1 MRARPAIVIGA
12 VGTRGDLNPMLTVG
26 SELVRRGYDCTVL
39 AGDWQE
45 SSVRRAGL
53 GFHAILS
60 QRQFQQF
67 NENLRTAAS
76 PGASWLAFFYD
87 AVFPATAPTFD
98 YLNERVAEHRDLVLI
113 GASHVIG
120 LRLAAERFGLR
131 WVTTNVQPEPLRLS
145 PEHEYSI
152 YMNGLLTRLLDQQRR
167 HAGLAPAGRP
177 FIEWLDSDRRVVS
190 LFPEWF
196 LVPGIDGH
204 AQAQGRMLDF
214 LFDDPQAG
222 AGTPRALDVFLA
234 EHEAPIVFTAG
245 TGATSVREFFATA
258 VQSATALT
266 RPALLLTKARDQ
278 VPDPLP
284 PGILQVD
291 YLPFA
296 ELLPYAGGI
305 VHHGGI
311 GTFAQALRAGIP
323 QIVMPGGFDQFD
335 NAAKAVTFGVGDRID
350 PGRFDRQELSS
361 KLDRVL
367 SDVAVAEQCRRYRDR
382 FDRTHTVAWCCDALE
397 SVMLEP

>member
-1 MRARPAIVIGA
+1 MGRPAIVIGA
-12 VGTRGDLNPMLTVG
+12 VGTRGDLNPMLTLG
-26 SELVRRGYDCTVL
+26 SELARRGYDCTVL
-39 AGDWQE
+39 AGEWQE
-45 SSVRRAGL
+45 SSVRKAGL
-53 GFHAILS
+53 DFHPILS

-67 NENLRTAAS
+67 NENLRTCAS

-87 AVFPATAPTFD
+87 AVFPATGPTFD
-98 YLNERVAEHRDLVLI
+98 YVRERAAGRELVLI

-120 LRLAAERFGLR
+120 LRLAAERFGLP

-145 PEHEYSI
+145 PDHEYSI

-167 HAGLAPAGRP
+167 HAGLEAASRP
-177 FIEWLDSDRRVVS
+177 FIEWLDSDRTVVS
-190 LFPEWF
+190 LFPDWF

-214 LFDDPQAG
+214 LFDDPQV
-222 AGTPRALDVFLA
+222 GTRAPRSLDVFLA
-234 EHEAPIVFTAG
+234 AHDAPIVFTAG
-245 TGATSVREFFATA
+245 TGATSVREFFAAA
-258 VQSATALT
+258 VETVEALS

-284 PGILQVD
+284 PAVLQVD

-311 GTFAQALRAGIP
+311 GTFAQSLRAGIP

-335 NAAKAVTFGVGDRID
+335 NAAKAVTFGVGERID
-350 PGRFDRQELSS
+350 PGRFDVRELSS
-361 KLDRVL
+361 KLDSVL
-367 SDVAVAEQCRRYRDR
+367 RSSAVEAQCRAYRDR

-397 SVMLEP
+397 SVLLQH